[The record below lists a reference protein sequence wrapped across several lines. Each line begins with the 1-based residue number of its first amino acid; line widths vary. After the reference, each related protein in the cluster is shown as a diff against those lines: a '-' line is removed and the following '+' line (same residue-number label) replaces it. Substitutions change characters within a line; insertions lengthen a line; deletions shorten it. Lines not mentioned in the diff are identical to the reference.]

1 MTLDQIL
8 RLTAGFFNIKISD
21 LKSSKKHQ
29 AVVIPRQAAM
39 YLARKLTSLS
49 TIELGK
55 RMGGRDHSTVIHAE
69 KRVRGRMEKDKEFA
83 KLLKELEQTIINSV
97 GKM

>member
-1 MTLDQIL
+1 
-8 RLTAGFFNIKISD
+8 
-21 LKSSKKHQ
+21 
-29 AVVIPRQAAM
+29 M